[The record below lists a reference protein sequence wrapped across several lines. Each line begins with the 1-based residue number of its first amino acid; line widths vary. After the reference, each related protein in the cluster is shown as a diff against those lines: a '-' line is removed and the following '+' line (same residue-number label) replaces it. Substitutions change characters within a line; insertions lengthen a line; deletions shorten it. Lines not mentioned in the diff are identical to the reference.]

1 VKTLKH
7 TGFGAGSKA
16 LDLEAQGGFLNNRL
30 AALSQAVPYFSR
42 PNDVSVFRRW
52 DKLRE
57 YGNLY
62 NPFWQPRLSEL
73 ENRSTMLKLA
83 ATLL

>member
-1 VKTLKH
+1 VKH
-7 TGFGAGSKA
+7 TGFGGGSSD
-16 LDLEAQGGFLNNRL
+16 LDLEAEGGFLKDRL

-42 PNDVSVFRRW
+42 PNDVSVFRRS
-52 DKLRE
+52 DRLRE

-73 ENRSTMLKLA
+73 KDRSRLLGLA